1 LADAA
6 GVVTHPVG
14 QAAPVLVLGATGA
27 TGRFLLPR
35 LKQTGAPVI
44 AVSRRVPGDAVGPGV
59 TWLQQDLTH
68 ETARVQAH
76 VLLSAGPLKLALR
89 QAERMPGVQR
99 VVALSSA
106 SVRFKQRS
114 PDAGERRAIA
124 ELVDDEQRLAGFGER
139 RGIAVT
145 LLRPT
150 LIYGGAGPSAI
161 TPVADWLARRDWAP
175 VAGRGL
181 RQPVHAEDLAEA
193 MLRAAA
199 RDESGTETYELGG
212 GETLTYPDFIRR
224 IASAHGRDVRIVRV
238 PAMLVGPALRLA
250 HAFGRLAAITPAM
263 VARQRMDLVVDDS
276 AARSTLGWNPRPF
289 RPGGT
294 A

>member
-1 LADAA
+1 M
-6 GVVTHPVG
+6 THPAG

-35 LKQTGAPVI
+35 LKQAGAPVI
-44 AVSRRVPGDAVGPGV
+44 AVSRRVPADAVGPGV
-59 TWLQQDLTH
+59 TWLQQDLAR

-76 VLLSAGPLKLALR
+76 VLLSAGPLRLAVR

-99 VVALSSA
+99 IVALSSA
-106 SVRFKQRS
+106 SVRFKRRS
-114 PDAGERRAIA
+114 PDADERRAIA
-124 ELVDDEQRLAGFGER
+124 GLVDDEQRLAEFAAR
-139 RGIAVT
+139 RGIALT

-150 LIYGGAGPSAI
+150 LIYGGTAPSAI
-161 TPVADWLARRDWAP
+161 TPVAEWLARRDWAP

-212 GETLTYPDFIRR
+212 GETLAYPDFVRR
-224 IASAHGRDVRIVRV
+224 IASGIGRDVRILRL
-238 PAMLVGPALRLA
+238 PAALVGPALRLA
-250 HAFGRLAAITPAM
+250 HACGRLSAITPAM
-263 VARQRMDLVVDDS
+263 VARQRMDLVVDDA
-276 AARSTLGWNPRPF
+276 AARRELGWNPRPF
-289 RPGGT
+289 RP
-294 A
+294 